1 MRRTLAV
8 SMFAAAL
15 LAGLPGL
22 HAAAPADSPGEVARG
37 ATLFSQ
43 RCAICHTIAGR
54 GGKVGPDL
62 TRVAGRA
69 AAGGG
74 FAYSPA
80 LKKLV
85 WKWTPANLDTF
96 LKNPAK
102 VAPGTM
108 MPVSVA
114 NPDDRKVII
123 AYLSAQ
129 QR

>member
-1 MRRTLAV
+1 MLAV
-8 SMFAAAL
+8 AML
-15 LAGLPGL
+15 TVVLVAGLPGL
-22 HAAAPADSPGEVARG
+22 HAAAPADSPGDAARG

-43 RCAICHTIAGR
+43 RCAICHTVAGR
-54 GGKVGPDL
+54 GGKIGPDL

-69 AAGGG
+69 AASGG
-74 FAYSPA
+74 FAYSSA
-80 LKKLV
+80 LKKLA

-96 LKNPAK
+96 LKSPAK

-108 MPVSVA
+108 MPVLVA
-114 NPDDRKVII
+114 NPDDRKAII

>member
-8 SMFAAAL
+8 SMFGAVLA
-15 LAGLPGL
+15 AGLPAL
-22 HAAAPADSPGEVARG
+22 HAAAPAGSPDDAARG

-43 RCAICHTIAGR
+43 RCAICHTVAGR

-62 TRVAGRA
+62 TRVAGRTA
-69 AAGGG
+69 ASGG

-108 MPVSVA
+108 MPVAVA
-114 NPDDRKVII
+114 NPDDRKAII